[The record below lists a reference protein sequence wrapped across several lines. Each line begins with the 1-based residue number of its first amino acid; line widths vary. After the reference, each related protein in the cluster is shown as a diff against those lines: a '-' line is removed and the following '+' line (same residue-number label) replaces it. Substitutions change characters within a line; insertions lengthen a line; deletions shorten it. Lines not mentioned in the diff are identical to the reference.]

1 MFRGEVIR
9 DDTGG
14 VMVVQAEHMFL
25 TVDSMTTQ
33 DGREGGGRIAPLRKG
48 LK

>member
-1 MFRGEVIR
+1 MFRDEVIR
-9 DDTGG
+9 DDTRG
-14 VMVVQAEHMFL
+14 VMAAQTGHMFL

-33 DGREGGGRIAPLRKG
+33 DGRGLRPLFWKG